1 MYKIIFNI
9 LLLFFLVSCDKKHL
23 PRINAT
29 NISIK
34 AQEIY
39 QTGVENFQ
47 NKQYKNAILNFES
60 VKSIYPY
67 SLFAENSILKL
78 IEIYEIKKK
87 YDDAIIAIEELITIY
102 RLNQNIEE
110 LRYKHAILNYKNLQ
124 KQLRDQK
131 FIVKTANIFEV
142 FSEEYPHSKH
152 IDEIK
157 EKISIINGRLV
168 YREMEIGYFYEIQ
181 RNFIASLKRY
191 LIAYS
196 FSKNNKYRAEIL
208 YRIYYCYWMVGLE
221 DEGKKYF
228 QELEVNFKETRW
240 YENAKMIEQ
249 IKIQNS
255 KL

>member
-1 MYKIIFNI
+1 MHKIIFKI

-23 PRINAT
+23 PRINTT
-29 NISIK
+29 NISTT

-39 QTGVENFQ
+39 QTGVENLK
-47 NKQYKNAILNFES
+47 NKSYKQAILNFES

-67 SLFAENSILKL
+67 SSFAENSLLRL

-102 RLNQNIEE
+102 GLNQNIEE

-131 FIVKTANIFEV
+131 FIMKTAEIFEA
-142 FSEEYPHSKH
+142 FAEEYPHSKY
-152 IDEIK
+152 INDIK

-181 RNFIASLKRY
+181 RNYISSLKRY
-191 LIAYS
+191 LIAYH

-208 YRIYYCYWMVGLE
+208 YRIYYCYWMIDLKS
-221 DEGKKYF
+221 EGEKYLK
-228 QELEVNFKETRW
+228 ELEANFKETKW
-240 YENAKMIEQ
+240 YENVGIIEN
-249 IKIQNS
+249 IRN
-255 KL
+255 